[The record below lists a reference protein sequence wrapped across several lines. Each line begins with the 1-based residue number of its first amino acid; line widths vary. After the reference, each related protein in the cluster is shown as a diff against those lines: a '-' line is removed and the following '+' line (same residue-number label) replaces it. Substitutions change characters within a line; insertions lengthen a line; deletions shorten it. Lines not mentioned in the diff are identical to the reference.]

1 MAALGT
7 PEFEAD
13 ETGELFAYT
22 GRPTDVGGEFDALVE
37 WESQKRQLPLL
48 VVAGAGPA
56 LVGRNW
62 VRAIRIDWDRIL
74 HPPNAY
80 AASKM
85 DPFKDVFELGAI
97 QVPPVQLVLKA
108 DAVRMLVSP
117 GILYSVV
124 CSDWEAPVVVGPIAN
139 GSLRVC
145 SGEKMAANP
154 TLLELEPFS
163 KEWSGATSIRPLVL
177 IGSAS
182 SRLVSHLPLRSFSEG
197 WTTSSVTCPG

>member
-37 WESQKRQLPLL
+37 WESQKRQLPLV
-48 VVAGAGPA
+48 VVAGVGPA

-74 HPPNAY
+74 HPPNAD

-97 QVPPVQLVLKA
+97 KIA
-108 DAVRMLVSP
+108 GSRSA
-117 GILYSVV
+117 
-124 CSDWEAPVVVGPIAN
+124 VVVWKAL
-139 GSLRVC
+139 SCFVR
-145 SGEKMAANP
+145 AP
-154 TLLELEPFS
+154 TSWINFIRGRLLAMGRWRDGDGAMGGDF
-163 KEWSGATSIRPLVL
+163 WRRGSGA
-177 IGSAS
+177 GD
-182 SRLVSHLPLRSFSEG
+182 
-197 WTTSSVTCPG
+197 